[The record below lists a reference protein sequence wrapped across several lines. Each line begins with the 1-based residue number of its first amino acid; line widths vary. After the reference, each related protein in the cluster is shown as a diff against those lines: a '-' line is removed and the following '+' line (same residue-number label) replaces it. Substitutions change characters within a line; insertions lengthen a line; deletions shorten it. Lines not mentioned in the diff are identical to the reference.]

1 MLINKSIKELG
12 RLLKKKEISSIDLV
26 KESYSRFEALD
37 QKMHSFITIK
47 DKTIALKEAEEKD
60 KNRKSDS
67 SMIYGL
73 PFSVKDAY
81 VTKDLRTTAGSK
93 ILDDYFSPYNATVV
107 EKLAKAGGILVGKN
121 NMDNWGH
128 GASNENTNYEIP
140 HNPWDMER
148 ITGGSSGGSAVA
160 VATRMVPFA
169 IGEDTGGSIRNPSSI
184 CNISGLKVTYGRV
197 SRHGA
202 IAYAS
207 SLDTVGPMAKS
218 VEDLSYLLEIIAGHD
233 DYDSTSS
240 SQKVEKYYEYL
251 GKSIKGKVIGLPK
264 EFFGKGLNPEI
275 KKTVL
280 AATKVFEKL
289 GARICE
295 VNLPHFVYGVSIYY
309 LIALSETSSNLG
321 RYDSFRYGDKREL
334 FSNESVRRIL
344 LGTYALSTGYADKL
358 YKKAQKLRT
367 ILIQEY
373 EEVLNSCDVL
383 LSPVTPSLP
392 SKIGEM
398 ISDPLKNLLEDL
410 YTGTVNLVGAPA
422 LAIPAGFTEKG
433 LPVGLQIIGKKFGE
447 GELFQF
453 GYLYQQET
461 DWHKR
466 LPTLITGS
474 PPTRG

>member
-1 MLINKSIKELG
+1 MNMLLNKSIKELAEM
-12 RLLKKKEISSIDLV
+12 LKKKEISSIDLV
-26 KESYSRFEALD
+26 KETYSQIEKFDSKL
-37 QKMHSFITIK
+37 HSFITVK
-47 DKTIALKEAEEKD
+47 DKSVALKEAEEKD
-60 KNRKSDS
+60 KIRKSDS
-67 SMIYGL
+67 SMVFGL
-73 PFSVKDAY
+73 PFAVKDAY

-93 ILDDYFSPYNATVV
+93 LLENFNSPYNATVV
-107 EKLAKAGGILVGKN
+107 EKIIKAGGILIGKN

-128 GASNENTNYEIP
+128 GASNENTNYQIP

-148 ITGGSSGGSAVA
+148 ITGGSSGGSAVS
-160 VATRMVPFA
+160 VSTRMVPFA
-169 IGEDTGGSIRNPSSI
+169 VGEDTGGSIRNPSSM

-197 SRHGA
+197 SRYGA

-218 VEDLSYLLEIIAGHD
+218 VEDLSYLLEIMAGHD
-233 DYDSTSS
+233 DHDATSS
-240 SQKVEKYYEYL
+240 RLPVEKYSQYL
-251 GKSIKGKVIGLPK
+251 GDSIKGKIIGLPK
-264 EFFGKGLNPEI
+264 EFLEKGLDQEI

-280 AATKVFEKL
+280 TATKVFEKL
-289 GARICE
+289 GAKIIE
-295 VNLPHFVYGVSIYY
+295 VSLPHFIYGISIYY

-334 FSNESVRRIL
+334 FSNETVRRIL
-344 LGTYALSTGYADKL
+344 LGTYALSSGYADKL

-373 EEVLNSCDVL
+373 DQALKKCDVL

-422 LAIPAGFTEKG
+422 LVIPAGFSENN
-433 LPVGLQIIGKKFGE
+433 LPIGLQIVGKKFGE
-447 GELFQF
+447 GELFQL
-453 GYLYQQET
+453 GYNYQQET
-461 DWHKR
+461 DWHKK
-466 LPTLITGS
+466 LPIILK
-474 PPTRG
+474 

>member
-1 MLINKSIKELG
+1 MLIDYPIKKLSD
-12 RLLKKKEISSIDLV
+12 LLKKKEISSADLI
-26 KESYSRFEALD
+26 KESYSRIENLD
-37 QKMHSFITIK
+37 QKLHSFITVK
-47 DKTIALKEAEEKD
+47 NKNIALKESEEKD
-60 KNRKSDS
+60 KNKNDNS
-67 SMIYGL
+67 SIVYGL
-73 PFSVKDAY
+73 PFAVKDAY

-93 ILDDYFSPYNATVV
+93 ILNNYFSPYNATVV
-107 EKLAKAGGILVGKN
+107 DKLSNAGAILIGKN
-121 NMDNWGH
+121 NLDSWGH
-128 GASNENTNYEIP
+128 GASNENTDYQIP

-160 VATRMVPFA
+160 IVTRMASFA

-197 SRHGA
+197 SRYGA

-233 DYDSTSS
+233 NYDSTSS

-264 EFFGKGLNPEI
+264 EFFGKGLDPEI

-280 AATKVFEKL
+280 TAAKVFEKL
-289 GARICE
+289 GARIQE
-295 VNLPHFVYGVSIYY
+295 VSLPHFVYGVSIYY

-344 LGTYALSTGYADKL
+344 LGTYALSAGYADKL

-373 EEVLNSCDVL
+373 EKSLKTCDVL
-383 LSPVTPSLP
+383 LGPVTPSLP

-398 ISDPLKNLLEDL
+398 INDPLKNLLEDL

-447 GELFQF
+447 GELFQL

-466 LPTLITGS
+466 LPTILNKK
-474 PPTRG
+474 

>member
-1 MLINKSIKELG
+1 MLIDYPIKKLSD
-12 RLLKKKEISSIDLV
+12 LLQKKEISSVDLV
-26 KESYSRFEALD
+26 KEAYLRIDDLD
-37 QKMHSFITIK
+37 QKLHSFITVK
-47 DKTIALKEAEEKD
+47 DKQIAIKEAEEKD
-60 KNRKSDS
+60 KNRKDDS
-67 SMIYGL
+67 SIIYGL
-73 PFSVKDAY
+73 PFTLKDAY

-93 ILDDYFSPYNATVV
+93 ILNDYHSPYNATVV
-107 EKLAKAGGILVGKN
+107 NKLFDAGAILIGKN

-148 ITGGSSGGSAVA
+148 ITGGSSGGSAVS
-160 VATRMVPFA
+160 VSTRMVPFA
-169 IGEDTGGSIRNPSSI
+169 IGEDTGGSIRNPSSM

-197 SRHGA
+197 SRYGA

-218 VEDLSYLLEIIAGHD
+218 VEDLSYLLEIMAGHD
-233 DYDSTSS
+233 DHDSTSS
-240 SQKVEKYYEYL
+240 KEKVEKYYQYL

-264 EFFGKGLNPEI
+264 EFFSTGLDPEI

-280 AATKVFEKL
+280 TATQVFEKL
-289 GARICE
+289 GANIKE
-295 VNLPHFVYGVSIYY
+295 VSLPHFVYGISIYY

-344 LGTYALSTGYADKL
+344 LGTYALSAGYADEL

-373 EEVLNSCDVL
+373 EEALKTCDVL
-383 LSPVTPSLP
+383 ISPVTPSLP

-433 LPVGLQIIGKKFGE
+433 LPIGLQIIGKKFGE
-447 GELFQF
+447 GELFQI

-466 LPTLITGS
+466 LPTILKNK
-474 PPTRG
+474 

>member
-1 MLINKSIKELG
+1 MLIDYPIKKLSE
-12 RLLKKKEISSIDLV
+12 LLKKKEISSVDLV
-26 KESYSRFEALD
+26 KEAYSQIEKLD
-37 QKMHSFITIK
+37 TKLQSFITIK
-47 DKTIALKEAEEKD
+47 DKNIALKEAEEKD
-60 KNRKSDS
+60 KNIKTDS
-67 SMIYGL
+67 PIVYGL
-73 PFSVKDAY
+73 LFAVKDAY

-93 ILDDYFSPYNATVV
+93 ILNNYFSPYNATVV
-107 EKLAKAGGILVGKN
+107 EKLTKAGAILIGKN

-128 GASNENTNYEIP
+128 GASNENTDYQIP

-148 ITGGSSGGSAVA
+148 IAGGSSGGSAVA
-160 VATRMVPFA
+160 VATRMTPFT
-169 IGEDTGGSIRNPSSI
+169 IGEDTGGSIRNPSSL

-197 SRHGA
+197 SRYGA

-240 SQKVEKYYEYL
+240 REKVEKYHEYL

-264 EFFGKGLNPEI
+264 EFFGAGLDPEI

-280 AATKVFEKL
+280 LATKVFEKL
-289 GARICE
+289 GAKIIE
-295 VNLPHFVYGVSIYY
+295 VSLPHFVYGVSIYY

-334 FSNESVRRIL
+334 FSNESTRRIL
-344 LGTYALSTGYADKL
+344 LGTYALSSGYADKL

-373 EEVLNSCDVL
+373 EEALKECDVL
-383 LSPVTPSLP
+383 LGPVTPSLP

-398 ISDPLKNLLEDL
+398 INDPLKNLLEDL

-433 LPVGLQIIGKKFGE
+433 LPVGMQIIGKKFGE
-447 GELFQF
+447 GELFQL

-461 DWHKR
+461 DWHKKV
-466 LPTLITGS
+466 
-474 PPTRG
+474 PPIISKIF